1 MKFAEHLG
9 AHITPE
15 WRKQYIQ
22 YEEMKA
28 MLYKALELAPS
39 AEVVEEEVLARYFA
53 RFDEAFF
60 TFCTKELTKI
70 NTFYSEKLAEATRK
84 FVTLK
89 SELEGSEGDHEKKK
103 KLQRRKVMD
112 LKLAFSEFYLS
123 LILLQN
129 YQNLN
134 FTGFRKILKKHDKLL
149 HTEAGAVWRVEHVEA
164 SHFHMNKDI
173 DKLIADTEATVT
185 AELEGG
191 DRQKAMKRLRVPP
204 LGDQQSPWT
213 TFKVG
218 LFTGAFL
225 VLIIAT
231 ILSASFF
238 SPGSEEQK
246 NDWRVVVRLYRGPLL
261 IIFFLSLMGINVY
274 GWRSSGVNH
283 VLIFEL
289 DPRSHL
295 SEQHLMELAAVF
307 GVVWTTSVLTFLY
320 SSKLNIP
327 AYAIPL
333 SLVCLMVVFM
343 LNPTKTFKH
352 EARFWFLKVFL
363 RLLLAPFF
371 YVGFADFWLADQLNS
386 LAQALKDFQYLICF
400 YLTADSMDAAWETAS
415 NEQCAAKSWWLV
427 AVISCLP
434 AWFRFAQCIRRYRDT
449 GEGFPHLVNAGKYS
463 TTFIKVFFATMN
475 AAYSDGENYHPFFY
489 LYVLSATIS
498 SCYTY
503 IWDIK
508 MDWGFFAA
516 TAGDNRFLRD
526 ELVYSSSGYYYFA
539 IFEDLVLRF
548 SWAYQILLND
558 LLGLKEYNELF
569 VSVFAILEV
578 VRRFI
583 WNFFR
588 LENEHINNCGKFRAV
603 RDISVAPIDQSDQQQ
618 IINLMDNPD
627 PSSPWRKK
635 RTSKALNLRKNL
647 GDPLSVPL
655 LMGEAMD
662 KEDKK
667 EESRVIFHLGPGSRA
682 ARLEEDLHQRLLSL
696 SPRDQQGQPQ

>member
-1 MKFAEHLG
+1 MKFAKHLG
-9 AHITPE
+9 THITPE

-39 AEVVEEEVLARYFA
+39 AEVLGEEVPKRYFA
-53 RFDEAFF
+53 CFDEAFF

-70 NTFYSEKLAEATRK
+70 NAFYFEKLTAATQK
-84 FVTLK
+84 FVALK
-89 SELEGSEGDHEKKK
+89 SDLEGTKEKSLRMLTNTFAKEVLRTEEK
-103 KLQRRKVMD
+103 NRRLPRRKVLD

-134 FTGFRKILKKHDKLL
+134 FTGFQKILKKHDKLL
-149 HTEAGAVWRVEHVEA
+149 HTEAGATWMAEHVEA
-164 SHFHMNKDI
+164 SHFHKSKDL

-204 LGDQQSPWT
+204 VDKKQSPWT

-231 ILSASFF
+231 ILSVS
-238 SPGSEEQK
+238 SISSGGKDPR
-246 NDWRVVVRLYRGPLL
+246 NDWKVVIRLFRGPFLS
-261 IIFFLSLMGINVY
+261 IFFLGLMGINVY
-274 GWRSSGVNH
+274 GWKSSGVNH

-295 SEQHLMELAAVF
+295 SEQHLLELAAVF
-307 GVVWTTSVLTFLY
+307 GVVWATSVLAFLY

-327 AYAIPL
+327 SYAVPL
-333 SLVCLMVVFM
+333 SLTCIMLVFM
-343 LNPTKTFKH
+343 LNPTKTLNH
-352 EARFWFLKVFL
+352 EARFWFLRVCS
-363 RLLLAPFF
+363 RIILAPFF

-386 LAQALKDFQYLICF
+386 LVQALKDFQYLICF
-400 YLTADSMDAAWETAS
+400 YLTTEESMDAGWETAS

-427 AVISCLP
+427 AVVSCLP

-449 GEGFPHLVNAGKYS
+449 REGFPHLVNAGKYS
-463 TTFIKVFFATMN
+463 TTFIKVLFATLN
-475 AAYSDGENYHPFFY
+475 AAYSDGESYHPFFY
-489 LYVLSATIS
+489 MYVLSATIS

-503 IWDIK
+503 VWDIK

-516 TAGDNRFLRD
+516 TTGDNPFLRD
-526 ELVYSSSGYYYFA
+526 ELVYSSSYYFCA

-548 SWAYQILLND
+548 SWAYQILLTD
-558 LLGLKEYNELF
+558 YLGLKEYSELF
-569 VSVFAILEV
+569 VSVFAMLEM
-578 VRRFI
+578 VRRFV

-603 RDISVAPIDQSDQQQ
+603 RDISVAPVDASDQHG
-618 IINLMDNPD
+618 IINL
-627 PSSPWRKK
+627 
-635 RTSKALNLRKNL
+635 AFVL
-647 GDPLSVPL
+647 
-655 LMGEAMD
+655 
-662 KEDKK
+662 
-667 EESRVIFHLGPGSRA
+667 
-682 ARLEEDLHQRLLSL
+682 
-696 SPRDQQGQPQ
+696 